1 MNIKTIV
8 YFDLESTGLQDSGR
22 PRISE
27 LSFLAVKTEDFLKL
41 HSEIIDDISKKVNI
55 ERLPRIINKL
65 TLCVYPMALVTQ
77 DASTITGLDN
87 YNLSGQAKFDSCT
100 VKLIN
105 SFLYRLPGPICLVA
119 HNGDRFDFP
128 LLKAELDK
136 CGGNMDRNLL
146 CADSYIAMRNILESN
161 NSTKISFSL
170 VNLFKYF
177 YGRTPVSAHGSEAD
191 CLSLLKITAA
201 VGSEFFDWIEDNN
214 YKFRHCK
221 PMWQIV

>member
-100 VKLIN
+100 VKV
-105 SFLYRLPGPICLVA
+105 P
-119 HNGDRFDFP
+119 
-128 LLKAELDK
+128 
-136 CGGNMDRNLL
+136 
-146 CADSYIAMRNILESN
+146 
-161 NSTKISFSL
+161 
-170 VNLFKYF
+170 
-177 YGRTPVSAHGSEAD
+177 
-191 CLSLLKITAA
+191 
-201 VGSEFFDWIEDNN
+201 
-214 YKFRHCK
+214 
-221 PMWQIV
+221 